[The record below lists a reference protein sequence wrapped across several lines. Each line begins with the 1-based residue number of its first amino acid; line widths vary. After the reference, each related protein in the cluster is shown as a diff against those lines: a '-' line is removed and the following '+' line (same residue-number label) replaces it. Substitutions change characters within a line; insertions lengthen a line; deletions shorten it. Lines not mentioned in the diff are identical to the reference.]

1 MTFFGTYPNNWLP
14 RRQMVLQKALLLSL
28 ILIAAVVISSG
39 AGTADDWQQSSQAA
53 APAPP
58 DRADRDAPLSGAA
71 SGSSAPA
78 ISDGTVE
85 ALPQSPSQDLATD
98 LAAADRQRRL
108 LLVLIL
114 RGAGSPVGPFPR

>member
-1 MTFFGTYPNNWLP
+1 MFFCIHPNNGLP
-14 RRQMVLQKALLLSL
+14 RRQMVLQRALLLSL
-28 ILIAAVVISSG
+28 ILIAAIVVSSDP
-39 AGTADDWQQSSQAA
+39 GTAEDWRPSSEAA

-58 DRADRDAPLSGAA
+58 DRADRDAPLSGAV

-85 ALPQSPSQDLATD
+85 ALPQSPSQDLAAD

-114 RGAGSPVGPFPR
+114 RGASSHIGPFPK

>member
-39 AGTADDWQQSSQAA
+39 ADTADDWQQSSQAA

-58 DRADRDAPLSGAA
+58 DREDRDAPLSGAL
-71 SGSSAPA
+71 SGSSVPA

-85 ALPQSPSQDLATD
+85 ALPQSPSQD

-114 RGAGSPVGPFPR
+114 RGAGSPVGLFPR